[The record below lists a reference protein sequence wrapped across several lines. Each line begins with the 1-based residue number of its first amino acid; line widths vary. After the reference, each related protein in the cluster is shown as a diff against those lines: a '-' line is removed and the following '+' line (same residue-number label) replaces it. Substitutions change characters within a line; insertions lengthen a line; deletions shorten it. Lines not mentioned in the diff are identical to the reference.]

1 MEIHRSDHWRDA
13 EGGRERRGGGRRGRE
28 NYSFR
33 YFATHTAYIPLS
45 FIPFCLT
52 VSPEHSRDRRT
63 AYFQL
68 ALGDRK
74 LGGITGM
81 DISNGLGVAPGRW
94 ATMGM
99 MASKWHSLIIFICL
113 CPSGWTLS
121 LSSPWLLFFVV
132 SLSSSPSE
140 GKRNARFTVHPTPSL
155 SLSAIVAPL
164 LSLSSN
170 FL

>member
-1 MEIHRSDHWRDA
+1 MA
-13 EGGRERRGGGRRGRE
+13 GCRGRE
-28 NYSFR
+28 GEKGGGAEGKRELLFPLFCY
-33 YFATHTAYIPLS
+33 TTAYIPLS